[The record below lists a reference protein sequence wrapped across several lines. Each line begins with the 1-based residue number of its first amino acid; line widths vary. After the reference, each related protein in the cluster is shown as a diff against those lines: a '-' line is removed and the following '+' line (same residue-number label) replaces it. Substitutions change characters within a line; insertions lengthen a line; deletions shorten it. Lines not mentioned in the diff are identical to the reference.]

1 MNSILTKEEIRSI
14 FLANGFTIKPGN
26 DDLKD
31 YVYAAAQALEE
42 AVLLKMNATQDIV
55 KVPGTQFKIVLTQT
69 PEGIHW
75 DTQFRGEVD
84 EDVYQLLCKESD
96 ALTHLYQGHIVDGHI
111 KHAMNN
117 HLWCFIRANN
127 LNCVDIEWK

>member
-1 MNSILTKEEIRSI
+1 MNKILTKEEIRNI
-14 FLANGFTIKPGN
+14 FLANGFTIKSDN
-26 DDLKD
+26 DDLED
-31 YVYAAAQALEE
+31 GVYGAAQALEE
-42 AVLLKMNATQDIV
+42 AILLKMNTSQEAV
-55 KVPGTQFKIVLTQT
+55 NAPGAQFKIVFTQT

-75 DTQFRGEVD
+75 DTQFKGEVD

-117 HLWCFIRANN
+117 HLWCFIRANK

>member
-1 MNSILTKEEIRSI
+1 MTSILTKEEIRNI
-14 FLANGFTIKPGN
+14 FLANGFTIKPGD
-26 DDLKD
+26 DDLRD
-31 YVYAAAQALEE
+31 YVYGAAQALEE
-42 AVLLKMNATQDIV
+42 AILLKAVGPHATVQ
-55 KVPGTQFKIVLTQT
+55 VPGIVFKIVLTQT